1 MARSSK
7 LLGKFTLQGGERE
20 GQCNALGGLLAAQM
34 AVNMYSMLLVYRYR
48 VKSMDGLLNKQ
59 ARAVNFVF
67 NYCNDRQKD
76 ALRFGRKWL
85 SGFDLNKLT
94 TGSSKELG
102 IHSGTINAVC
112 EQYAK
117 SRAQRKRPYLRYRG
131 KMNLGWVP
139 MKGRDLKE
147 TRDGF
152 HFNGREFK
160 VFKSRDIPEGASIK
174 DGTNF
179 SQDSRGNWFLNVCI
193 EAPDGV
199 PRPVENGIGIDLGL
213 KDFAVLSDGQ
223 RIAAPGLY
231 RDAEVALACA
241 QRANKKKRVKA
252 IAAKTANC
260 RSDFLHKLS
269 TRIVREFDLIAV
281 GDVSAAGLART
292 NMAKSVLD
300 ASWSSFRNQLAYK
313 AVKHGAWFEEVN
325 ESYTTQTC
333 SDCGAKPDSRPR
345 GIAGLGIRKWVCSDC
360 GGSHDRDV
368 NAAKNI
374 LSKFVSGSGHGTP
387 VEGILAL

>member
-1 MARSSK
+1 
-7 LLGKFTLQGGERE
+7 
-20 GQCNALGGLLAAQM
+20 
-34 AVNMYSMLLVYRYR
+34 MLLVYRYR
-48 VKSMDGLLNKQ
+48 VKSLSGLLNKQ

-94 TGSSKELG
+94 TGSSKELS

-117 SRAQRKRPYLRYRG
+117 SRSQKKRPYLRYRG
-131 KMNLGWVP
+131 KKHLGWVP
-139 MKGRDLKE
+139 LKGRDLKE
-147 TRDGF
+147 TPCGF
-152 HFNGREFK
+152 HFNGREFR
-160 VFKSRDIPEGASIK
+160 VFKSRPIPTGAAIK
-174 DGTNF
+174 DGSNF
-179 SQDSRGNWFLNVCI
+179 SRDSRGNWFLNVCI
-193 EAPDGV
+193 EVPDGV
-199 PRPVENGIGIDLGL
+199 QRPINSGIGVDLGL
-213 KDFAVLSDGQ
+213 KDFAVLSNGQ
-223 RIAAPGLY
+223 KIASAGLY
-231 RDAEVALACA
+231 RDAEEALAMA
-241 QRANKKKRVKA
+241 QRANKRRLVKA
-252 IAAKTANC
+252 IQAGTANR

-281 GDVSAAGLART
+281 GNVSAAGLART

-325 ESYTTQTC
+325 EAFTTQTC
-333 SDCGAKPDSRPR
+333 SDCGAKPDSRPK
-345 GIAGLGIRKWVCSDC
+345 GIAGLGIRQWVCSDC
-360 GGSHDRDV
+360 GGLHDRDV

-374 LSKFVSGSGHGTP
+374 LSKLVSGSGHRTP
-387 VEGILAL
+387 AEGIPAL